1 VSTTTDMLHNNQSN
15 LNAPMDQA
23 LIQKLF
29 HLDDSKL
36 KAVVKAYI
44 GNAKLTNA
52 EAICIYMQHVIVNM
66 SQRINVAY
74 KLTKVSFLS

>member
-1 VSTTTDMLHNNQSN
+1 
-15 LNAPMDQA
+15 MDQT

-29 HLDDSKL
+29 HLDSKL
-36 KAVVKAYI
+36 EAVVKAYI

-74 KLTKVSFLS
+74 KLTKVSFLSYNRVFLLLFY